1 MAING
6 HILVSDVIIDILRF
20 TRRGTVEAAQLTC
33 RLMNYAIVRAQRT
46 LPHRQISDVYSLVAS
61 LKFLPRDEIER
72 IQPISRAFSTT
83 IGAFNGT
90 LARRTIPSVT
100 LLEDA
105 PFHLS
110 VLRNDHSIRHP
121 RTARI
126 EIYDIGS
133 ARTYFNCAY
142 IAQFTVTSTPGA
154 VVQQH
159 LTAIRFDTP
168 FVVGVLHYISL
179 LQVPSRALLG
189 ALQCKQLK
197 WCTVQSV
204 RGQNANT
211 LLQYCADNRVEVVEF
226 ERLCPHNDA
235 NNSVV
240 LTDTGVLNFVASR
253 FAARG
258 AAALRLDYGGDL
270 SENLAAKLI
279 EKIQDGMWIS
289 SLCVDIRA
297 PDQQLGRHSKLKQVT
312 GANWTLRIDGLDL
325 TICWNGDRQ
334 RLRISKN
341 HSPGQHC
348 SCFF

>member
-20 TRRGTVEAAQLTC
+20 TRRGTVESAQLTC
-33 RLMNYAIVRAQRT
+33 RLMNYAVVRAQRT
-46 LPHRQISDVYSLVAS
+46 LPRRQISDVRSLVAS

-72 IQPISRAFSTT
+72 IQPISRVFSAT
-83 IGAFNGT
+83 IGAFNGE

-100 LLEDA
+100 LIEDA

-110 VLRNDHSIRHP
+110 VLSNGHLIRHP
-121 RTARI
+121 RTTRT
-126 EIYDIGS
+126 EIYDVAS
-133 ARTYFNCAY
+133 ARTLLKCAY
-142 IAQFTVTSTPGA
+142 IAQFHVTSTPGA

-159 LTAIRFDTP
+159 LAAIRFGTP
-168 FVVGVLHYISL
+168 LVIGVLHYFSL
-179 LQVPSRALLG
+179 LQVPSKALLG

-204 RGQNANT
+204 RGQNAGT
-211 LLQYCADNRVEVVEF
+211 LLQYCADNRIGVVEF
-226 ERLCPHNDA
+226 ERLYPHNDA
-235 NNSVV
+235 NDSVI
-240 LTDTGVLNFVASR
+240 LTDTSVLDFIASR
-253 FAARG
+253 YAARG

-279 EKIQDGMWIS
+279 EKVQDGMWIS

-297 PDQQLGRHSKLKQVT
+297 PDQQLNSYNNLKQ
-312 GANWTLRIDGLDL
+312 GDDANWTLRIDDLDL
-325 TICWNGDRQ
+325 TIGWSDD
-334 RLRISKN
+334 RLRITKN